1 MILFICTG
9 NTCRSVMAEA
19 LMRRLWEQYGD
30 DSELKISSAGLAPV
44 EDKASL
50 HVREL
55 LAREGI
61 SLESHTPRR
70 LTESQINEARLILVM
85 EEHHR
90 RAVLELYPA
99 AAGKI
104 FLLKEFAGITGE
116 TPGVKDPYG
125 GSREIY
131 SRTLEEIREAVKKVI
146 DKLTGKGKFI
156 LGEEASNK

>member
-1 MILFICTG
+1 
-9 NTCRSVMAEA
+9 MAEA

-30 DSELKISSAGLAPV
+30 DSEFKISSAGLAPV

-90 RAVLELYPA
+90 RAVQMCIRDRGNYSSVNTGLNFAAVRHTSCFGNQYRHLYYRGVGQYRYKYYRP
-99 AAGKI
+99 
-104 FLLKEFAGITGE
+104 
-116 TPGVKDPYG
+116 PGGYG
-125 GSREIY
+125 PHI
-131 SRTLEEIREAVKKVI
+131 I
-146 DKLTGKGKFI
+146 
-156 LGEEASNK
+156 